1 MHRIGLTGSIAT
13 GKSTVLDAFARLGVP
28 VFSAD
33 AAVAELYAGAAV
45 EPVEALFP
53 GVARDGV
60 IDRNLLSQRL
70 AADPTGFARLE
81 AVVHPLVRAR
91 IAQFLEEAEAS
102 GAALAVV
109 EVPLLFE
116 SGHDYGFDAVAV
128 TWVDEAI
135 QRQRALARPGMTGE
149 KLDTI
154 LARQLPQA
162 EKKARATYL
171 FDTGLPLERTV
182 EMVAALVAELR
193 AEEARKGPET

>member
-1 MHRIGLTGSIAT
+1 MWRIGMTGSIAT
-13 GKSTVLDAFARLGVP
+13 GKSTVLKAFADLGVP

-33 AAVAELYAGAAV
+33 QAVAELYQGEAAA
-45 EPVEALFP
+45 PVEALFP
-53 GVARDGV
+53 GVTTGGR
-60 IDRNLLSQRL
+60 IDKALLSQRL
-70 AADPTGFARLE
+70 AADPTGFKRLE

-91 IAQFLEEAEAS
+91 IARFMDEAEAA
-102 GAALAVV
+102 GHALAVV

-116 SGHDYGFDAVAV
+116 SGYDYGFDAIGV

-135 QRQRALARPGMTGE
+135 QRQRALARPGMSGE

-171 FDTGLPLERTV
+171 FDTGMPIKQTV
-182 EMVAALVAELR
+182 AMVAALVASIR
-193 AEEARKGPET
+193 AQGPKK

>member
-1 MHRIGLTGSIAT
+1 MWRIGMTGSIAT
-13 GKSTVLDAFARLGVP
+13 GKSTVLKAFADLGVP

-33 AAVAELYAGAAV
+33 EAVAELYAGEAV
-45 EPVEALFP
+45 APVSH
-53 GVARDGV
+53 DGV
-60 IDRNLLSQRL
+60 VDKAALSRVL
-70 AADPTGFARLE
+70 AADPDGFKRLE
-81 AVVHPLVRAR
+81 AVVHPLVRGR
-91 IAQFLEEAEAS
+91 IARFMDEAEAA
-102 GAALAVV
+102 GHALAVV

-116 SGHDYGFDAVAV
+116 SGYDYGFDAIAV

-171 FDTGLPLERTV
+171 FDTGRPIEETV
-182 EMVAALVAELR
+182 AMVAALVASIQ
-193 AEEARKGPET
+193 AQGPKK

>member
-1 MHRIGLTGSIAT
+1 MWRIGMTGSIAT
-13 GKSTVLDAFARLGVP
+13 GKSTVLGAFADLGVP

-33 AAVAELYAGAAV
+33 EAVAELYEGEAV
-45 EPVEALFP
+45 APVEALFP
-53 GVARDGV
+53 GLTTDGR
-60 IDRNLLSQRL
+60 IDRRLLSQRL
-70 AADPTGFARLE
+70 AADPTGFKRLE

-91 IAQFLEEAEAS
+91 IARFMDEAEAA
-102 GAALAVV
+102 GHKLAVV

-116 SGHDYGFDAVAV
+116 SGYDYGFDAVGV

-154 LARQLPQA
+154 LARQMPQA

-171 FDTGLPLERTV
+171 FDTGMPLEKTV
-182 EMVAALVAELR
+182 AMVAALVDSIR
-193 AEEARKGPET
+193 ARGPKQ